1 MSGDTVTYT
10 ADVVV
15 VGAGLSGLVA
25 AAKLTEKKISC
36 IVLEARDRVGGK
48 TYSKP
53 VLSGGSSTEAGAAW
67 INEHTQPHIYKL
79 VQRFGL
85 DTVTQYAQ
93 GIDILSDRSGIIHT
107 SPTGAS
113 FLEALDKD
121 GSILNIMQELSA
133 QSSKVDLYN
142 IKQGN
147 ANFEDM
153 PLSEWLEKQG
163 LKRGTDEW
171 AFFRAFVAA
180 LLGVEPDEIST
191 LYWFDYIKSGLGLES
206 LGSDGPE
213 GAQYRRVRQG
223 NQTVSIRLAQE
234 LAPDS
239 LRLNSPVR
247 SIEQQYD
254 GFVLVTTY
262 GDRKFRAKKVI
273 ISVPTPL
280 YRSISFSPP
289 LPAEKAE
296 YVNSTFNG
304 DYAKVSL
311 IYSEPWWRNLGL
323 SGIFTD
329 LNGPVCFS
337 RDTSFEQ
344 DKQYSITCFVVGE
357 ICRQWA
363 KLSTTQRKDTIL
375 DSLTRMVGEKGA
387 RFVRTYLDVRETN
400 WMPEIW
406 SLGAPCPVPGPGTW
420 LRLGDSLRT
429 PFQNLHFVGTETA
442 FIWKGYMDGAVSA
455 GERGA
460 QEVIEALS
468 TMARL

>member
-1 MSGDTVTYT
+1 
-10 ADVVV
+10 
-15 VGAGLSGLVA
+15 
-25 AAKLTEKKISC
+25 
-36 IVLEARDRVGGK
+36 
-48 TYSKP
+48 
-53 VLSGGSSTEAGAAW
+53 
-67 INEHTQPHIYKL
+67 
-79 VQRFGL
+79 
-85 DTVTQYAQ
+85 
-93 GIDILSDRSGIIHT
+93 
-107 SPTGAS
+107 
-113 FLEALDKD
+113 
-121 GSILNIMQELSA
+121 MQELSA

-213 GAQYRRVRQG
+213 GAQYRRVRQGALQSFTTTQDFLLTSVLITG